1 MTVGNFILD
10 RREYILL
17 VWSCIAYII
26 GAVTMVHRWDL
37 TMVEKEMACASLCVW
52 SMWDQVSMRDCPFL
66 AAPPR
71 PYMGGEVSGSDPNR
85 LQVFAN
91 PN

>member
-1 MTVGNFILD
+1 MAWL
-10 RREYILL
+10 
-17 VWSCIAYII
+17 AYVRGIYARS
-26 GAVTMVHRWDL
+26 GVYARL
-37 TMVEKEMACASLCVW
+37 SL
-52 SMWDQVSMRDCPFL
+52 SLL

-71 PYMGGEVSGSDPNR
+71 PYMGGEVSGFGPSQ